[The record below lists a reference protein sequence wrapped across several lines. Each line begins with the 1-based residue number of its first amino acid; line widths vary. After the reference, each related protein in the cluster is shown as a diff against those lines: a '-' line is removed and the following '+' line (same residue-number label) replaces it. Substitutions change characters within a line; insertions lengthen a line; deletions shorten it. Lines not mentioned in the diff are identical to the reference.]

1 MEGDL
6 FHSPMP
12 EKVSLQ
18 GSADFF
24 VNVSFEEPK
33 DKNLTVGGKKY
44 ACIDSGLFHSWYLNF
59 SNGKLTQDM

>member
-6 FHSPMP
+6 FQSPMP

-33 DKNLTVGGKKY
+33 DKIKSHSWREKY
-44 ACIDSGLFHSWYLNF
+44 ACFDSGLFHSW
-59 SNGKLTQDM
+59 

>member
-33 DKNLTVGGKKY
+33 DKNLIVGGKSMPVLT
-44 ACIDSGLFHSWYLNF
+44 AGF
-59 SNGKLTQDM
+59 SILGNAIFPTGN